1 MKLSDSG
8 VQENSTV
15 IRLWRQLRM
24 SMPQW
29 VADSQAVTV
38 IRNLASDQSAQIR
51 LNDTDSTDESASSMQ
66 ASVVDQTKNSEVDPS
81 SLSLKSDS
89 QSNTYSIPNEWLS
102 TDLWTQSSV
111 YRATKHGRRFIQS
124 SWLYRWLTAEPD
136 AEVVVIDLRETVSLR
151 AVLRRTDQLLRKF
164 IAVMPTSGGLRFG
177 YRLRTQFLANPI
189 RVVSFG
195 LIGLVILSLATVLT
209 ASNEPPLAVFLL
221 FALLFIALRGTQ
233 ETVSWADL
241 TESQWYQTL
250 LALFEP
256 PDPPQ
261 TD

>member
-38 IRNLASDQSAQIR
+38 IRNLASDQSAQIQPT
-51 LNDTDSTDESASSMQ
+51 DTDSTVESASSMQ
-66 ASVVDQTKNSEVDPS
+66 ASTTDQTERSEVDS
-81 SLSLKSDS
+81 SVVSSRSDS
-89 QSNTYSIPNEWLS
+89 ETNTESIFTEWLF
-102 TDLWTQSSV
+102 TDLWAQSSV
-111 YRATKHGRRFIQS
+111 HRAITHSQQFIQS
-124 SWLYRWLTAEPD
+124 SWLYQWLTAEPD

-151 AVLRRTDQLLRKF
+151 AVLRRTEQLLRKF
-164 IAVMPTSGGLRFG
+164 IAVMPTSGGLQFG
-177 YRLRTQFLANPI
+177 YQLRTQFLAHPI

-195 LIGLVILSLATVLT
+195 IIGVVILSLATVLT
-209 ASNEPPLAVFLL
+209 TSDEPPLAVFLL
-221 FALLFIALRGTQ
+221 FALLLLALRGTQ

-241 TESQWYQTL
+241 TEGQWYQML
-250 LALFEP
+250 LSVFEP